1 MIKKHKNRGLLH
13 VLAQLFINNIAVIE
27 RASIDLEPGFTVL
40 TGETGA
46 GKSMIID
53 AIHAVLGERTSKEL
67 VRTGESSAS
76 VSAMFT
82 GLSEDALAI
91 LDGMSVPR
99 EEDGSL
105 LIQRDIKLE
114 GKSTCKLNGA
124 PATVSMLKAI
134 APRLVGI
141 HGQHESYEL
150 LSPEL
155 HMTYIDSFG
164 RLEELLSKYQ
174 RSYNRL
180 RELQRQL
187 RELDTDESEKSRR
200 MDLLR
205 YQIEELEGAA
215 VTPGERESLAESRDI
230 ARNGERISSAIEVVK
245 GMLSGDE
252 ERGGILSDVSAAA
265 GELERAAEY
274 MSQLEEPVQKLREA
288 GFLLEDADMALQN
301 LSVDFDPAA
310 LDEIEGRLDLLYR
323 LGLKYGE
330 TEEQMLQY
338 LEDCREELHKIEFSD
353 EEKERLSGEYE
364 REKQEAIALAKELSQ
379 KRRTAAERF
388 TKQVKSELAFL
399 NMPGVEFV
407 TQIERVPL
415 TPTGCDKLQFLVSA
429 NKGEP
434 PKPLSKIASGGEL
447 SRIMLAVK
455 TVLSGRDRIDT
466 LIFDEVDAGVSG
478 AAANRIG
485 EKLRQVS
492 ENRQVLCIT
501 HLAQIAAMADHHLRI
516 SKHVEKG
523 RTYTQVE
530 PLDLEGRKRELARI
544 IGGEE
549 ITQLQLDMAGEMLK
563 RA

>member
-1 MIKKHKNRGLLH
+1 MLSE
-13 VLAQLFINNIAVIE
+13 LFINNIAVIE

-105 LIQRDIKLE
+105 LIQRDIRLE
-114 GKSTCKLNGA
+114 GKSACKLNGA
-124 PATVSMLKAI
+124 PATVTMLKSI

-164 RLEELLSKYQ
+164 KLETLLEKYRQ
-174 RSYNRL
+174 SYKRL

-187 RELDTDESEKSRR
+187 RDLNTDENEKSRR

-205 YQIEELEGAA
+205 YQIEELEGANI
-215 VTPGERESLAESRDI
+215 TPGERESLTESRDI
-230 ARNGERISSAIEVVK
+230 ARNSERISSAIEVVK
-245 GMLSGDE
+245 GLLSGDE

-265 GELERAAEY
+265 GELERMAGY

-288 GFLLEDADMALQN
+288 GFLLEDADMALQS

-310 LDEIEGRLDLLYR
+310 LDEIEERLDLLYR

-330 TEEQMLQY
+330 SEEQMLQY
-338 LEDCREELHKIEFSD
+338 LADCQEELHKIEFSD
-353 EEKERLSGEYE
+353 EEKERLAAEYE
-364 REKQEAIALAKELSQ
+364 QEKQNAIALAKELSA
-379 KRRTAAERF
+379 KRRAAGERF

-455 TVLSGRDRIDT
+455 TVLSGRDKIDT

-485 EKLRQVS
+485 EKLKEVS

-549 ITQLQLDMAGEMLK
+549 ITKLQLDMAGEMLK

>member
-1 MIKKHKNRGLLH
+1 MLSE
-13 VLAQLFINNIAVIE
+13 LFINNIAVIE

-105 LIQRDIKLE
+105 LIQRDIRLE
-114 GKSTCKLNGA
+114 GKSACKLNGA
-124 PATVSMLKAI
+124 PATVTMLKSI

-164 RLEELLSKYQ
+164 KLETLLEKYRQ
-174 RSYNRL
+174 SYKRL

-187 RELDTDESEKSRR
+187 RDLNTDENEKSRR

-205 YQIEELEGAA
+205 YQIEELERANI
-215 VTPGERESLAESRDI
+215 TPGERESLTESRDI
-230 ARNGERISSAIEVVK
+230 ARNSERISSAIEVVK
-245 GMLSGDE
+245 GLLSGDE

-265 GELERAAEY
+265 GELERMAGY

-288 GFLLEDADMALQN
+288 GFLLEDADMALQS

-310 LDEIEGRLDLLYR
+310 LDEIEERLDLLYR

-330 TEEQMLQY
+330 SEEQMLQY
-338 LEDCREELHKIEFSD
+338 LADCQEELHKIEFSD
-353 EEKERLSGEYE
+353 EEKERLAAEYE
-364 REKQEAIALAKELSQ
+364 QEKQNAIALAKELSA
-379 KRRTAAERF
+379 KRRAAGERF

-455 TVLSGRDRIDT
+455 TVLSGRDKIDT

-485 EKLRQVS
+485 EKLREVS

-549 ITQLQLDMAGEMLK
+549 ITKLQLDMAGEMLK

>member
-1 MIKKHKNRGLLH
+1 MLSE
-13 VLAQLFINNIAVIE
+13 LFINNIAVIE

-105 LIQRDIKLE
+105 LIQRDIRLE
-114 GKSTCKLNGA
+114 GKSACKLNGA
-124 PATVSMLKAI
+124 PATVTMLKSI

-164 RLEELLSKYQ
+164 KLETLLEKYRQ
-174 RSYNRL
+174 SYKRL

-187 RELDTDESEKSRR
+187 RDLNTDENEKSRR

-205 YQIEELEGAA
+205 YQIEELEGANI
-215 VTPGERESLAESRDI
+215 TPGERESLTESRDI
-230 ARNGERISSAIEVVK
+230 ARNSERISSAIEVVK
-245 GMLSGDE
+245 GLLSGDE

-265 GELERAAEY
+265 GELERMAGY

-288 GFLLEDADMALQN
+288 GFLLEDADMALQS

-310 LDEIEGRLDLLYR
+310 LDEIEERLDLLYR

-330 TEEQMLQY
+330 SEEQMMQY
-338 LEDCREELHKIEFSD
+338 LADCQEELHKIEFSD
-353 EEKERLSGEYE
+353 EEKERLAAEYE
-364 REKQEAIALAKELSQ
+364 QEKQNAIALAKELSA
-379 KRRTAAERF
+379 KRRAAGERF

-455 TVLSGRDRIDT
+455 TVLSGRDKIDT

-485 EKLRQVS
+485 EKLREVS

-549 ITQLQLDMAGEMLK
+549 ITKLQLDMAGEMLK